1 MIIWFI
7 EKNIIPDLSFDVTKY
22 VAALFCFIQLIS
34 VLENESS
41 CNDAWWAR
49 ALQKF
54 LMDKSKRHF
63 DMDIDIDKLREEQEE
78 EDKKKI
84 WRKRRKMKITNE
96 GINLIKKF
104 EGLRLE
110 AYLCP
115 AGVWT
120 IGYGHTKGVKKGDKI
135 TEETANMLLELDL
148 NDFIVGVQKLLK
160 KNINNNQ
167 FSALVS
173 FAFNLGLANLKSSTL
188 LKKSKF

>member
-1 MIIWFI
+1 
-7 EKNIIPDLSFDVTKY
+7 
-22 VAALFCFIQLIS
+22 
-34 VLENESS
+34 
-41 CNDAWWAR
+41 
-49 ALQKF
+49 
-54 LMDKSKRHF
+54 
-63 DMDIDIDKLREEQEE
+63 
-78 EDKKKI
+78 
-84 WRKRRKMKITNE
+84 MKITNE

-173 FAFNLGLANLKSSTL
+173 FAYNLGLANLKSSTL
-188 LKKSKF
+188 LKKVNSNPNDRTIVG

>member
-1 MIIWFI
+1 
-7 EKNIIPDLSFDVTKY
+7 
-22 VAALFCFIQLIS
+22 
-34 VLENESS
+34 
-41 CNDAWWAR
+41 
-49 ALQKF
+49 
-54 LMDKSKRHF
+54 
-63 DMDIDIDKLREEQEE
+63 
-78 EDKKKI
+78 
-84 WRKRRKMKITNE
+84 MKITNE

-173 FAFNLGLANLKSSTL
+173 FAYNLGLNNLKNSTL
-188 LKKSKF
+188 LKKVNSNSKDRTIVDEFIKWIYAGGKPLEGLKRRRQAEAYLYFSK